1 MLPSKIQEYID
12 LQGYYLLFDN
22 NSVPFNNLEFP
33 TSNYRIQARGP
44 HFKFGK
50 NELKRKFNK
59 KKNEFLLITPSHYYF
74 LHSQFGQ
81 LNTKYLEVFSKIF
94 LTSEDIKALD
104 LVIGS
109 EVLVSNEY
117 GNEVYILAES
127 PNLKP
132 GIALIYSGLSST
144 LKKNPNVNNF
154 IPDNP
159 EELGYSGAYNSAI
172 VKITKVKS

>member
-1 MLPSKIQEYID
+1 MPSKIQKYID

-81 LNTKYLEVFSKIF
+81 LNTKYLEVF
-94 LTSEDIKALD
+94 
-104 LVIGS
+104 IGS

-117 GNEVYILAES
+117 GNEVYVLAES

-132 GIALIYSGLSST
+132 GTALIYSGLSST

-172 VKITKVKS
+172 VKITKVNS